1 MPQPNVSAP
10 PSFKLEKAQL
20 VLLVNETAMR
30 SWRHLFANFG
40 VGYQNLVCGA
50 KKFGVI
56 ILSLAK
62 TPLLDIT
69 TTFNYVSLTFYFYFF
84 VTNYP
89 FAIMS
94 TTALS
99 STNHFLPLFDFS
111 NVTIV
116 TIVT

>member
-1 MPQPNVSAP
+1 MAP
-10 PSFKLEKAQL
+10 
-20 VLLVNETAMR
+20 
-30 SWRHLFANFG
+30 HLFANFG

-69 TTFNYVSLTFYFYFF
+69 TTFNYDSLTFYFYFF
-84 VTNYP
+84 VPNYP

-94 TTALS
+94 TTAFA

>member
-1 MPQPNVSAP
+1 M
-10 PSFKLEKAQL
+10 
-20 VLLVNETAMR
+20 
-30 SWRHLFANFG
+30 
-40 VGYQNLVCGA
+40 CGA

-69 TTFNYVSLTFYFYFF
+69 TTFNYVSLTFYLYFF
-84 VTNYP
+84 VPNYP

-94 TTALS
+94 TTAFV

-116 TIVT
+116 TIVTLHNFRANDVSPQIKLSLHFMVVNVFSFFCK